1 MFRVRTGPE
10 NPEKP
15 WKIFE
20 ALEIPGK
27 PWKSPG
33 IFLLSRGKSHRTL
46 LKKLIRE
53 MVRFVDFIT
62 SSYRNCRFSYQLKTS
77 FCVSKHC
84 LVLKLYTWS
93 TLLLYSKYINY

>member
-1 MFRVRTGPE
+1 MEIELEKICISQIVCSGFVRALKILK
-10 NPEKP
+10 NPGKF
-15 WKIFE
+15 FE
-20 ALEIPGK
+20 ALEIPEK

-53 MVRFVDFIT
+53 MVHFVDFIT
-62 SSYRNCRFSYQLKTS
+62 SSNRDCRFSYQLKTS

-84 LVLKLYTWS
+84 LVLKL
-93 TLLLYSKYINY
+93 